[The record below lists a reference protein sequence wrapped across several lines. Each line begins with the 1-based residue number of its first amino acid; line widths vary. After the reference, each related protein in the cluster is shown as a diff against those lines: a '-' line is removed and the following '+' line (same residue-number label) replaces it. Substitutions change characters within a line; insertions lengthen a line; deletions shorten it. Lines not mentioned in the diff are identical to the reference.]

1 MGSALLQ
8 FGKKGEG
15 EIDENRENILGG
27 DGQGQGKVGKGAKQM
42 SLNGCG
48 CGNNGDGGGGSDCQ
62 MPLQCFPECIENKEV
77 WQQ

>member
-1 MGSALLQ
+1 MVR
-8 FGKKGEG
+8 GERG
-15 EIDENRENILGG
+15 EA
-27 DGQGQGKVGKGAKQM
+27 GQGKVGKGAKQM

-62 MPLQCFPECIENKEV
+62 MPLQCFPECIANKEV